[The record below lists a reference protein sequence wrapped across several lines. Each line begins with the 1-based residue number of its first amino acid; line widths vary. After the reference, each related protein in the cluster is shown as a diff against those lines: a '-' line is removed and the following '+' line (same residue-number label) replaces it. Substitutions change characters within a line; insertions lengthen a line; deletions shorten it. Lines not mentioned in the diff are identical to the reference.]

1 MEKAVFLGKIGTA
14 LTIIGLAGMVS
25 NSDWQN
31 FYTVVVAAASLM
43 LALSNAMFND
53 NNKNTK

>member
-1 MEKAVFLGKIGTA
+1 MEKAVFLGKVGTA

-31 FYTVVVAAASLM
+31 FYTIIVAAASLM
-43 LALSNAMFND
+43 LVLSNTMLNG
-53 NNKNTK
+53 NTK

>member
-1 MEKAVFLGKIGTA
+1 MEKAVFLGKVGTA
-14 LTIIGLAGMVS
+14 LIIIGLAGMVS

-43 LALSNAMFND
+43 LALSNAMLND
-53 NNKNTK
+53 KNTK